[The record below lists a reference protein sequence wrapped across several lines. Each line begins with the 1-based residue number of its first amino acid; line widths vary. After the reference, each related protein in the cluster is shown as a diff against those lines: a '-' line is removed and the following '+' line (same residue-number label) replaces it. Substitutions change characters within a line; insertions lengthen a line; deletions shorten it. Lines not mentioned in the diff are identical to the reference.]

1 MRRNPIVR
9 EVADFTLPAILL
21 VALYIQFHGEY
32 SPGGGFQ
39 AGVVF
44 GAGIW
49 LYALVHGL
57 ERTQRVIP
65 PWAVR
70 TGVSLG
76 MLLYVGVGLAT
87 MLLGGEFLNYD
98 VLAGDHG
105 EAASGDGHG
114 SEAAGGHGGDHGN
127 GEGHGGGHATHG
139 QHWGILLIE
148 LAVGITVASV
158 MVAVFYGFAAR
169 RGTWART
176 RPE

>member
-9 EVADFTLPAILL
+9 EVSDFTLPAILL

-44 GAGIW
+44 GTGVW

-57 ERTQRVIP
+57 ERTQRIIP

-76 MLLYVGVGLAT
+76 MLLYIGVGFASL
-87 MLLGGEFLNYD
+87 LLGENFLDYD
-98 VLAGDHG
+98 ALGGGNGA
-105 EAASGDGHG
+105 EGHG
-114 SEAAGGHGGDHGN
+114 NEGGHGY
-127 GEGHGGGHATHG
+127 GGGHDTHG
-139 QHWGILLIE
+139 QHLGILLIE
-148 LAVGITVASV
+148 LGVGITVASV
-158 MVAVFYGFAAR
+158 MVTVFYGFAAR
-169 RGTWART
+169 RGADTGGGDA
-176 RPE
+176 